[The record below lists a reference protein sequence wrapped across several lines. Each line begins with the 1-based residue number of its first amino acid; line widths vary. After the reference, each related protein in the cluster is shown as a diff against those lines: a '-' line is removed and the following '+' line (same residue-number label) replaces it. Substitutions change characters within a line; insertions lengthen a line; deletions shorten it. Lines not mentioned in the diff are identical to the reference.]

1 MMKSLLRTFFPQ
13 VSSDNPKE
21 SHIEEA
27 RYTGK
32 SRDIAFEDIKGTMF
46 ETIEPSTGEISWTS
60 AEPPYFPTPRYYNSF
75 GEIYNLKKQGK
86 FDEAFDVA
94 WNALLLVP
102 EVAQAGAE
110 KYGGKWGVCSIPP
123 LEYVID
129 YLIMKRNISKLNEVK
144 NVLNEPEELRDFQDM
159 VVFALE
165 RIEVF
170 TQILAQLKAYPG
182 SLQNSLGKTLGIN
195 GRVAASLVAQAER
208 YGMIQRTPHKSTY
221 QLFLNP

>member
-1 MMKSLLRTFFPQ
+1 MMKLLRNLFPQ
-13 VSSDNPKE
+13 VNSDKTEE
-21 SHIEEA
+21 SHIEEH

-32 SRDIAFEDIKGTMF
+32 SREISFENIKGTMF
-46 ETIEPSTGEISWTS
+46 ETINPSTGEICWTS
-60 AEPPYFPTPRYYNSF
+60 AEPPHFPTPRYYNSF
-75 GEIYNLKKQGK
+75 GEIHSLKRQGK

-102 EVAQAGAE
+102 EVAQSGAE

-129 YLIMKRNISKLNEVK
+129 YLIMKRDVSKLHEVK
-144 NVLNEPEELRDFQDM
+144 DILNHPEELRGFQGM

-170 TQILAQLKAYPG
+170 TRILDGIKEYPG
-182 SLQNSLGKTLGIN
+182 ILQKSLGKTLGID
-195 GRVAASLVAQAER
+195 GRIAASLVSQAER
-208 YGMIQRTPHKSTY
+208 YGMIRRTPHKSTY
-221 QLFLNP
+221 QLFLGS